1 MATGTWLL
9 RIHWNDGDKD
19 YGVEAVSIEK
29 CVGALGKHASQKAT
43 ITVVEHKTELG
54 LRLIGMPGQ
63 FVRTDVLHLGVV
75 MFSGVIK
82 RDWNFT
88 VNGTATEPV
97 EVTVEDQSE
106 DLSRTVY
113 KTGTVADDGKE
124 LVNPQTWKDYK
135 VCDPNTP
142 AKSVVH
148 CLFALTP
155 LTPTVEVENDAS
167 DTSILPYFELLEED
181 DLKEV
186 IEEFLWEH
194 GMDYRFTSTNTVRI
208 FRQGIDRQPKETAS
222 QFVDDLQ
229 IKGSVW
235 EPKGYKISYRK
246 YAPQTK
252 NTLVGTWSHQF
263 SYHPTES
270 TRHEGDQEFR
280 YDLQDTDGFRL
291 VRMDNMAYEWSKH
304 KLATAGTDAKV
315 TFYPE
320 GDERRYQVFHY
331 WCKGRSSVL
340 SDGGSLS
347 IYVYADV
354 TYSYT
359 AETTT
364 YVSEAGIKTESLDTD
379 YIGDLDAVK
388 AFVSKMIKRQKAG
401 STTYQFN
408 AYKSYEPND
417 IITLAE
423 QGILKFAT
431 KIRILKQTYDPME
444 RLYSYEAEGAEEPD
458 ITGSILTVEREQAQL
473 ENPAEFLTLNIDH
486 AIIRSDDPFNEV
498 SASLY
503 GTVFLDQ
510 SASIKWLVN
519 GTAVAGTD
527 RELVLSVASLKEGDN
542 EIRAQVTASGTV
554 TERYTTVTYL
564 IVTATNPTITLSST
578 SPNFIVSPRYVSK
591 QASQTII
598 VTAKLK
604 DLPGVTPVWSVS
616 PSGILTATESAD
628 HLTLTLTVGK
638 GVLLPSSGFSVT
650 CSAIGAPDAGLPLSC
665 VPTGADQPLYLGTDW
680 SIDKVDKTPDGDPLK
695 YGDYFLST
703 EDGGK
708 SASGIYMFDGD
719 EWVSA
724 DTITNDPKAIAI
736 ACSGVLPTVL
746 NQGMNITKRAG
757 ALYAYIGTL
766 ASTNAIIDNLFAYE
780 ITLLQK
786 TDANGNVVSTG
797 SIQSGNYDHATQT
810 GWRINFDGSAEFG
823 NVALKN
829 ADINGG
835 QISITNSDGV
845 VFSTNSTEG
854 LSTEISATGVKDS
867 WKVADFAEGLTA
879 NAETTA
885 SWSFDG
891 MNGDRYYLNDTDAVY
906 SANNPTEVSNPLTLN
921 SSSGGYLYRYA
932 IPDSKGGDHISLT
945 FSCSETSYLSL
956 RDKNGSTSGSPMY
969 TFDAGGGAGINVI
982 SVLGFGSLLEMRSAG
997 WREFVLTSRTG
1008 KSVTVSSFVHT
1019 YTDNSESYTC
1029 PAQSLSLL
1037 QGKTL
1042 KTTLMLSS
1050 YRLKTKKLTVGT
1062 KTSDSYISYTS
1073 VASFHALLAGS
1084 KGNHTCYQGSGVNNT
1099 YTDGTPRSI
1108 GGTGD
1113 KMLAVSIGDSSI
1125 TITHQQ
1131 GTLLLKTDGDPVK
1144 GVPVL
1149 RFTPKKSDPG
1159 ATVLNL
1165 NPSSDN
1171 SKIGSLNNAFAEG
1184 YIKTLHSSYAYVGQI
1199 AYFFRLTAPDGWV
1212 ACDGASGIYKDTP
1225 LYALFMELG
1234 STYYATDWSAGKA
1247 LVYDQTNDCFLLD
1260 LVGNKIGD
1268 SRNSN
1273 LIGLFLRAIKP
1284 SGVIGTIQEDEI
1296 RNIIGEANLMIHSDG
1311 GYSGAMVTEV
1321 TGQHDG
1327 NQGSTRG
1334 TRGTMRFNAN
1344 KGNADQ
1350 NPMAGHATG
1359 NDIHPANIALLP
1371 CIYTGAIS

>member
-19 YGVEAVSIEK
+19 YGVESVSIEK

-88 VNGTATEPV
+88 VSGTATEPV

-124 LVNPQTWKDYK
+124 LVNPQTWQGYK
-135 VCDPNTP
+135 VCDPTTP

-235 EPKGYKISYRK
+235 EPKGYKITYRK

-291 VRMDNMAYEWSKH
+291 VRMDNMVYEWSKH

-331 WCKGRSSVL
+331 WCKGRSSVF

-347 IYVYADV
+347 IRVYADV

-458 ITGSILTVEREQAQL
+458 ITSSILTVEREQAQL
-473 ENPAEFLTLNIDH
+473 ENPAEFLTLSIDH
-486 AIIRSDDPFNEV
+486 VIIRSDDPFNEV
-498 SASLY
+498 TASLY

-527 RELVLSVASLKEGDN
+527 RELVLSVASLQEGDN
-542 EIRAQVTASGTV
+542 EIRAQVTASGTT

-604 DLPGVTPVWSVS
+604 DLAGVTPVWSVS

-650 CSAIGAPDAGLPLSC
+650 CSATGAPDAGLPLSC

-680 SIDKVDKTPDGDPLK
+680 SIDKVDKTADGDPLK

-724 DTITNDPKAIAI
+724 DTITNDPKSIAI

-845 VFSTNSTEG
+845 VFVTNKADQGTEINATGDAPTYYDIDEFIEG
-854 LSTEISATGVKDS
+854 LPKNSLQDETISASKDGNTFS
-867 WKVADFAEGLTA
+867 Y
-879 NAETTA
+879 
-885 SWSFDG
+885 DG
-891 MNGDRYYLNDTDAVY
+891 YYINDTDGTVNVQAVP
-906 SANNPTEVSNPLTLN
+906 S
-921 SSSGGYLYRYA
+921 
-932 IPDSKGGDHISLT
+932 DS
-945 FSCSETSYLSL
+945 
-956 RDKNGSTSGSPMY
+956 
-969 TFDAGGGAGINVI
+969 
-982 SVLGFGSLLEMRSAG
+982 
-997 WREFVLTSRTG
+997 
-1008 KSVTVSSFVHT
+1008 
-1019 YTDNSESYTC
+1019 SYTWT
-1029 PAQSLSLL
+1029 QSITMTVTKENSDGTKNAFGTASYSGKNTVNLL
-1037 QGKTL
+1037 YIMPRSTG
-1042 KTTLMLSS
+1042 
-1050 YRLKTKKLTVGT
+1050 KLTVSIKNSAGT
-1062 KTSDSYISYTS
+1062 EICRVTRTARNGYSFSNYFSEGDVETETGMNPASASGNFTYNFTFEMTNIYGLGAVGSTFGVKFECEMHAAYSNTLGAKRIGFVSRSYTNTGILYRGYYGYFSLGEKYLGTSAPITIGTRKTSDYLNYGLASSFIRKLAAGTYQVNADKTMLYQDGKTSRSRMSVVAVTAAYLDITSTQGNVRYASTDYIE
-1073 VASFHALLAGS
+1073 GIP
-1084 KGNHTCYQGSGVNNT
+1084 K
-1099 YTDGTPRSI
+1099 I
-1108 GGTGD
+1108 
-1113 KMLAVSIGDSSI
+1113 
-1125 TITHQQ
+1125 
-1131 GTLLLKTDGDPVK
+1131 
-1144 GVPVL
+1144 
-1149 RFTPKKSDPG
+1149 RFTPVSTLKG

-1165 NPSSDN
+1165 NAATDTSQ
-1171 SKIGSLNNAFAEG
+1171 IGTVVQKFANVWASNLNNVPVTDSNNQSLAVSGAG
-1184 YIKTLHSSYAYVGQI
+1184 SIVGALNQI
-1199 AYFFRLTAPDGWV
+1199 NRD
-1212 ACDGASGIYKDTP
+1212 
-1225 LYALFMELG
+1225 
-1234 STYYATDWSAGKA
+1234 
-1247 LVYDQTNDCFLLD
+1247 LD
-1260 LVGNKIGD
+1260 D
-1268 SRNSN
+1268 
-1273 LIGLFLRAIKP
+1273 
-1284 SGVIGTIQEDEI
+1284 IGTIVTNTYGTGIKLRSGLIVNFGYGFYNSQTAQVTYPI
-1296 RNIIGEANLMIHSDG
+1296 PFRTYGIPVANTYGENNSG
-1311 GYSGAMVTEV
+1311 GWIPKMKSFSV
-1321 TGQHDG
+1321 TGF
-1327 NQGSTRG
+1327 TY
-1334 TRGTMRFNAN
+1334 F
-1344 KGNADQ
+1344 KGFD
-1350 NPMAGHATG
+1350 
-1359 NDIHPANIALLP
+1359 DEKVVWIA
-1371 CIYTGAIS
+1371 IGY